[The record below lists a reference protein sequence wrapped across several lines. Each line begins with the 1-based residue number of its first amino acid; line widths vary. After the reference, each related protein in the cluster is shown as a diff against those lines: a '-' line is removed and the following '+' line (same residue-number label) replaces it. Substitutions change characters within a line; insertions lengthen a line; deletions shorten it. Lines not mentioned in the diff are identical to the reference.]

1 MCRGTAARAAVPRC
15 FQFSFHI
22 FHIYFGSFFLHFLR
36 FGFSFLGFWDGRVK
50 CRDCWHFDANF
61 GPFCVDSFELRP
73 LLRLPDKSS
82 PFANFDTFGWRW
94 SPDLSLDENLLRLAL
109 LARFNTIKVANYTAG
124 RCSSMMC
131 RPPRQINGS
140 HVEIEVI
147 GFGINMPPRFSR
159 HQDPSAGIRP
169 WNRKE
174 PPQNEIHAEMSII
187 GRCAREGIPVRG
199 SWFYVALP
207 PCWECCKALVAAG
220 VARVLFKGKGRRASA
235 TMVLDT
241 KEKVF
246 AEAHGVAWDY
256 AEFSLER
263 EEYLDEMWEKYKE
276 DTGLDRAAVKAKESF
291 RPVQINVC
299 HPGDGWHSWRGLWD
313 KIKLPVYA
321 GLWYFFNVQ
330 YNIQNKKL
338 LTVFHANWAV
348 SWFQLAAGIPIA
360 LFMWTSGLVKAP
372 KMTKDDYL
380 KLAPV
385 GAAFAAGQVATVA
398 SLGAVAVSF
407 THVVKA
413 LEPAVNAIASALIL
427 GQVFH
432 PMVYASLLP
441 VFAGVALASSK
452 ELSFTMFGF
461 LTAMASNFFFV
472 TRNVLATKFGD
483 VGDMGEDKT
492 QRKTNQLA
500 VLTGVA
506 TLVLLPVVVLL
517 PGGLTSVPTAWKVQ
531 RETPGPSEQ
540 LSILVAS
547 GWPTAYLFTEISHR
561 NAQAALA
568 TGTAPNKLL

>member
-1 MCRGTAARAAVPRC
+1 MKRVD
-15 FQFSFHI
+15 FQ
-22 FHIYFGSFFLHFLR
+22 G
-36 FGFSFLGFWDGRVK
+36 
-50 CRDCWHFDANF
+50 
-61 GPFCVDSFELRP
+61 
-73 LLRLPDKSS
+73 
-82 PFANFDTFGWRW
+82 
-94 SPDLSLDENLLRLAL
+94 PDLSLDENLLRLAL
-109 LARFNTIKVANYTAG
+109 LARLNCFKVANYTAG
-124 RCSSMMC
+124 RCSAMMC
-131 RPPRQINGS
+131 RPPRINVS

-147 GFGINMPPRFSR
+147 GFGINTPPRFGTIPR
-159 HQDPSAGIRP
+159 DPNAGMRP

-174 PPQNEIHAEMSII
+174 PPQNEIHSEMQII
-187 GRCAREGIPVRG
+187 GRCAREGIPMKG
-199 SWFYVALP
+199 SWLYVALP

-220 VARVLFKGKGRRASA
+220 VARVLFKGKGRRAPA
-235 TMVLDT
+235 AIMENA

-246 AEAHGVAWDY
+246 AEAFGMEWLH

-263 EEYLDEMWEKYKE
+263 EQYLDEMWEAYKKE
-276 DTGLDRAAVKAKESF
+276 LRITSPKEKVQLRYTVATQRDLQQEFGLDRAAVKAQESQ
-291 RPVQINVC
+291 RPMRPDELDV
-299 HPGDGWHSWRGLWD
+299 DSSLWD

-348 SWFQLAAGIPIA
+348 SWFQLASGIPIA
-360 LFMWTSGLVKAP
+360 LFMWSSGLIKAP
-372 KMTKDDYL
+372 KMTKDDCL

-500 VLTGVA
+500 VLTAVA
-506 TLVLLPVVVLL
+506 ALVLLPVAVLL
-517 PGGLTSVPTAWKVQ
+517 PGGFTSVPTAWKAVRKRALQ
-531 RETPGPSEQ
+531 SQ
-540 LSILVAS
+540 L
-547 GWPTAYLFTEISHR
+547 
-561 NAQAALA
+561 
-568 TGTAPNKLL
+568 